1 MSKHQIDAD
10 EAQRRI
16 RLIQSGHVPDREHFP
31 DDMKGS
37 LARDHWNGTS
47 QESLMFQYGMEYG
60 YLLAMLDIV
69 NGTDSVSMRQEG
81 EEN

>member
-1 MSKHQIDAD
+1 MDAS
-10 EAQRRI
+10 EARRRI
-16 RLIQSGHVPDREHFP
+16 KLIQSGCIPERWKFP

-37 LARDHWNGTS
+37 LARDLWDGTS

-69 NGTDSVSMRQEG
+69 NGTDSITPAPED
-81 EEN
+81 